1 MMPGE
6 TILSGA
12 PDTCPDCGTFVLP
25 FKVLQSGA
33 GWYIGTMCDDGPY
46 SRESGYFP
54 TQEAA
59 AEALASNSWESR
71 I

>member
-12 PDTCPDCGTFVLP
+12 PVNPNVSP
-25 FKVLQSGA
+25 FKVMQSAA
-33 GWYIGTMCDDGPY
+33 GFYIGTSEWDNDFKCDMPY
-46 SRESGYFP
+46 SRESGYYP

-59 AEALASNSWESR
+59 QQALDTGDVSWR
-71 I
+71 